1 MPGLSAESA
10 SQVALTPRLSL
21 KLKYTDA
28 GTELLALGVNVMN
41 GERLYELGEMGEG
54 QGACLGVRA
63 GRADDNAERAKMIV
77 LVDNIMNDVR
87 YVITRIS
94 CSITM

>member
-28 GTELLALGVNVMN
+28 GTGLLALGVNVMN

-63 GRADDNAERAKMIV
+63 ERADDNAERAKMIV